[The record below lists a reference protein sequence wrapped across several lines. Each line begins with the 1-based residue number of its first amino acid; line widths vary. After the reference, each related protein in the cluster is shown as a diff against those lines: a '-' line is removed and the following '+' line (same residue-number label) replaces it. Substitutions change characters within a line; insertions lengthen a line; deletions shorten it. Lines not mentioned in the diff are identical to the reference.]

1 MELLKSQ
8 SLKSRPTDSI
18 GKIAANVRFAAIS
31 FCSYSDNN
39 HIKKK
44 GTRMSLLSMQGIT
57 KAFPGVLAL
66 DHIDLDVEEGEIHAL
81 LGENGAGKT
90 TLMNILYGLYRQDG
104 GQIFWEGQPVDISKP
119 DEAIAIRIGMVHQH
133 FMLVRKMT
141 GLENI
146 LLGLRL
152 PGYPVMHKEQQIG
165 KIEELCTRY
174 GLSVDLHKR
183 VDRMAVGEQQRVEI
197 LKALF
202 RDAKLLI
209 LDEPTSV
216 LTTQETQEFFS
227 ILRSLAAEGHSIILI
242 AHNLS
247 EVMGISD
254 RITVLRDGKK
264 VCTVHTKDTDEVAL
278 SRYMIGR
285 DFEECSH
292 ERKPTDQSTQ
302 VFEIKELSL
311 QSGNRA
317 LLDHISLYI
326 RSGEILGIAGVDG
339 NGQTELAEVLTG
351 IRKQTSG
358 EIYLNSKPIH
368 NLGVR
373 KRWEKGISYIPS
385 DRHRDGVIMDATV
398 AENTAVHTY
407 YHDPYSQKG
416 ILRFQAIHAK
426 AQSLTHEYQVR
437 TPDTKTKIRL
447 LSGGNQQKLLLA
459 RELQSEGSLIIACQP
474 TRGLDIG
481 ATEFLRQQLMN
492 RRNAGKSVLLISTD
506 LREILALS
514 DRIAVIHGGKIMGVV
529 DNNEMLTVELL
540 GLMMGGKMLSEVTHA

>member
-1 MELLKSQ
+1 
-8 SLKSRPTDSI
+8 
-18 GKIAANVRFAAIS
+18 
-31 FCSYSDNN
+31 
-39 HIKKK
+39 
-44 GTRMSLLSMQGIT
+44 MQGIT

-66 DHIDLDVEEGEIHAL
+66 DHINLSVEEGEIHAL

-90 TLMNILYGLYRQDG
+90 TLMNILYGLYRQDE
-104 GQIFWEGQPVDISKP
+104 GQILWNGSPVDISQP
-119 DEAIAIRIGMVHQH
+119 DEAISIGIGMVHQH

-152 PGYPVMHKEQQIG
+152 PGYPLMHKEKQIG
-165 KIEELCTRY
+165 RIEQLCERY
-174 GLSVDLHKR
+174 GLSVDLNKR
-183 VDRMAVGEQQRVEI
+183 IDRMAVGEQQRVEI

-227 ILRSLAAEGHSIILI
+227 ILRSLANEGHSIILI

-247 EVMGISD
+247 EVIGISD

-264 VCTVHTKDTDEVAL
+264 VCTVKTAETNEVAL

-285 DFEECSH
+285 DFEESTH
-292 ERKPTDQSTQ
+292 ERKMTDQSDT
-302 VFEIKELSL
+302 VFEVRNLSL
-311 QSGNRA
+311 HSGSRT
-317 LLDHISLYI
+317 LLNQISFSI
-326 RSGEILGIAGVDG
+326 QSGEILGIAGVDG

-351 IRKQTSG
+351 IRKQTNG
-358 EIYLNSKPIH
+358 EIFLSGTPVH
-368 NLGVR
+368 TLGVR
-373 KRWEKGISYIPS
+373 KRWERGISYIPS
-385 DRHRDGVIMDATV
+385 DRHQDGLIMDASL
-398 AENTAVHTY
+398 AENAAVHTY
-407 YHDPYSQKG
+407 YHRPFSGNG
-416 ILRFQAIHAK
+416 ILHFSDIHAS
-426 AQSLTHEYQVR
+426 AQSLTQEYQVK

-459 RELQSEGSLIIACQP
+459 RELQSAGTLTIACQP

-481 ATEFLRQQLMN
+481 ATEFLRQRLMN
-492 RRNAGKSVLLISTD
+492 RRNEGKSVLLISTD

-514 DRIAVIHGGKIMGVV
+514 DRIAVIHGGEIMGVV
-529 DNNEMLTVELL
+529 DNNENLSTDLL
-540 GLMMGGKMLSEVTHA
+540 GLMMGGKHLSEVSNV